1 MWLCS
6 SDAFNPCK
14 TANATRVFSRSRES
28 SATQEGLGNITKSVT
43 FDVKTLEGMRAA
55 QGSDE
60 GKVINLVRGFRR
72 EIDDNAD
79 IAPMLQTLRERADR
93 ILQDLENRR
102 TTGLAAIDLLAV
114 IATEKDQAMKKAQQ
128 SGLSTR
134 AFGVYWALKDDGAL
148 KAKGVSAMDLARE
161 ANTLLG
167 RFPTAGVN
175 SDELRRFRAA
185 LYRPLLRLEAG
196 ERARIVDL
204 IVESVVT

>member
-1 MWLCS
+1 M
-6 SDAFNPCK
+6 
-14 TANATRVFSRSRES
+14 
-28 SATQEGLGNITKSVT
+28 
-43 FDVKTLEGMRAA
+43 
-55 QGSDE
+55 
-60 GKVINLVRGFRR
+60 VRGLRR

-102 TTGLAAIDLLAV
+102 TTGLAAMDLLAV
-114 IATEKDQAMKKAQQ
+114 IAAEKDRAIKEAEQ

-161 ANTLLG
+161 ANALLG
-167 RFPTAGVN
+167 RFPNAGVN

-185 LYRPLLRLEAG
+185 LYRPLLRIEAS

-204 IVESVVT
+204 IVEGVVT